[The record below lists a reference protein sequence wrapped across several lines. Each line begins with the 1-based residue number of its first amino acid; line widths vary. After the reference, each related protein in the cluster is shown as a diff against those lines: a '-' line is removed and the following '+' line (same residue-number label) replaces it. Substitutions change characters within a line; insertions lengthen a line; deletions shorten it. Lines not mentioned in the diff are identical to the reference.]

1 MLKATRIL
9 YTILSWLPIIWLIT
23 ILMFA
28 YDYNYNVDSFDFTST
43 KNKIREI
50 LNWILIYYYYF
61 GFYVWILLTVFL
73 TWKKAI
79 TKKQL
84 IICIT
89 VALLGICL
97 AFYAL
102 EKDFFG
108 VSGGYLD

>member
-9 YTILSWLPIIWLIT
+9 YIILSWLPIIWLIT

-43 KNKIREI
+43 KNKIRGI

-73 TWKKAI
+73 TWKKVI

-84 IICIT
+84 IVCIT
-89 VALLGICL
+89 ATFLGICL
-97 AFYAL
+97 VIL
-102 EKDFFG
+102 TLKKDIFG